1 MTTQQTEVINQKLN
15 GHYNKKIN
23 KAKDYNWSAL
33 YERIDLM
40 TYLNPLLGH
49 KEKIKDNQ
57 YLCHCPLGHNHS
69 KSGYDPKTRTMH
81 HSGQDTAP
89 SLLIR
94 ERTDQELKAAEI
106 AFEENPEKFRGK
118 KPRRILYT
126 CRGACSNAEL
136 SEWFHKEFKRLEV
149 FSRIKIEIA
158 KEKGHLKVVR
168 NGFPHKDEPVKVPSK
183 HEVFDVKLRG
193 HIYDEYRELENT
205 LGYIVM
211 MLELGESREQI
222 ACELEDAIKS
232 HRRRVDENR
241 LEELQ
246 HKVLMTQSK
255 SDLSRAYI
263 KAQQAL
269 LDYHDAETNSY
280 PFRNQELANRKPDEV
295 RYHA

>member
-1 MTTQQTEVINQKLN
+1 MTLQQQEVKNKKLN

-23 KAKDYNWSAL
+23 RAKDYNWSAL

-94 ERTDQELKAAEI
+94 ERTDQELKAAEV
-106 AFEENPEKFRGK
+106 AFKENPEKFRGK
-118 KPRRILYT
+118 KPRKIIYT

-149 FSRIKIEIA
+149 FY
-158 KEKGHLKVVR
+158 
-168 NGFPHKDEPVKVPSK
+168 F
-183 HEVFDVKLRG
+183 
-193 HIYDEYRELENT
+193 
-205 LGYIVM
+205 
-211 MLELGESREQI
+211 
-222 ACELEDAIKS
+222 
-232 HRRRVDENR
+232 
-241 LEELQ
+241 
-246 HKVLMTQSK
+246 
-255 SDLSRAYI
+255 
-263 KAQQAL
+263 
-269 LDYHDAETNSY
+269 
-280 PFRNQELANRKPDEV
+280 
-295 RYHA
+295 

>member
-1 MTTQQTEVINQKLN
+1 MTLQQHEVKNKKLN

-23 KAKDYNWSAL
+23 SAKDYNWSAL
-33 YERIDLM
+33 YERITLM
-40 TYLNPLLGH
+40 EYLNQLSGH

-94 ERTDQELKAAEI
+94 ERTDQELKAAEV
-106 AFEENPEKFRGK
+106 AFKENPEKFRGK
-118 KPRRILYT
+118 KPRKILYT

-136 SEWFHKEFKRLEV
+136 SEWFHKQFERLEI
-149 FSRIKIEIA
+149 FSRIKHEIA
-158 KEKGHLKVVR
+158 TEKGHTKVVR
-168 NGFPHKDEPVKVPSK
+168 NGLPHKNEPVKVPSK
-183 HEVFDVKLRG
+183 NEIFEIKLRG
-193 HIYDEYRELENT
+193 HIYDEYRELENA
-205 LGYIVM
+205 LGYMAM
-211 MLELGESREQI
+211 MLEWGESRESI
-222 ACELEDAIKS
+222 ALELEDSIKN
-232 HRRRVDENR
+232 HRKRVDERR

-255 SDLSRAYI
+255 SELSRAFI
-263 KAQQAL
+263 QAQQAL

-280 PFRNQELANRKPDEV
+280 PNRNREEFNKKPDEV